1 MNPTPATPRFH
12 LGIVTGLGYEAA
24 IAQEAIRSATAPP
37 GDDRVTATCHGPG
50 QARARSAAEAL
61 VDIGANALLSFGV
74 AGGCNPDL
82 PSGTVILATG
92 IRDISSGGGGDILY
106 TNRGWQRRIKS
117 LLLGNVLLEDALLA
131 SVSTPITDST
141 SKRQLFHDLGVA
153 AVDMESAAAA
163 RVAIDAG
170 IPFMALR
177 VIVDTADTTV
187 PAAALAGMSPDG
199 TVRTGP
205 IVQAILRR
213 PQDIPGLVGIAMAD
227 SKARKSL
234 KRSAAVAA
242 PLFGGV

>member
-24 IAQEAIRSATAPP
+24 IAEEAIRSATAPP

-153 AVDMESAAAA
+153 AADMESAAAA

-177 VIVDTADTTV
+177 VIVDTADTTL

>member
-1 MNPTPATPRFH
+1 MNPTPATARFH

-24 IAQEAIRSATAPP
+24 IAEEAIRSATAPP

-177 VIVDTADTTV
+177 VIVDTADTTL

>member
-24 IAQEAIRSATAPP
+24 IAEEAIRSATAPP

>member
-24 IAQEAIRSATAPP
+24 IAEEAIRSATAPP

-177 VIVDTADTTV
+177 VIVDTADTTF

>member
-24 IAQEAIRSATAPP
+24 ITEEAIRSATAPP

-177 VIVDTADTTV
+177 VIVDTADTTL

>member
-24 IAQEAIRSATAPP
+24 IVEEAIRSATAPP

-177 VIVDTADTTV
+177 VIVDTADTTL

>member
-1 MNPTPATPRFH
+1 MNPTPATARFH

-24 IAQEAIRSATAPP
+24 IAEEAIRSATAPP

-74 AGGCNPDL
+74 AGGFNPDL

-177 VIVDTADTTV
+177 VIVDTADTTL

>member
-24 IAQEAIRSATAPP
+24 IAEEAIRSATAPP

-177 VIVDTADTTV
+177 VIVDTADTTL

>member
-24 IAQEAIRSATAPP
+24 IAEEAIRSATAPP

-177 VIVDTADTTV
+177 VIVDTADTTL

-213 PQDIPGLVGIAMAD
+213 PQDIPDLVGIAMAD

>member
-24 IAQEAIRSATAPP
+24 IAEEAIRSATAPP
-37 GDDRVTATCHGPG
+37 GDDRVTATCHGQG

>member
-24 IAQEAIRSATAPP
+24 IAEEAIRSATAPP
-37 GDDRVTATCHGPG
+37 GDDRITATCHGPG

-177 VIVDTADTTV
+177 VIVDTADTTL

>member
-177 VIVDTADTTV
+177 VIVDTADTTL

>member
-1 MNPTPATPRFH
+1 MNPTPATARFH

-24 IAQEAIRSATAPP
+24 IAEEAIRSATAPP

-177 VIVDTADTTV
+177 VIVDTADTTL
-187 PAAALAGMSPDG
+187 PAAALAPMSPDG

>member
-177 VIVDTADTTV
+177 VIVDTADTTL

-242 PLFGGV
+242 PLFGGI

>member
-1 MNPTPATPRFH
+1 MA
-12 LGIVTGLGYEAA
+12 
-24 IAQEAIRSATAPP
+24 
-37 GDDRVTATCHGPG
+37 
-50 QARARSAAEAL
+50 
-61 VDIGANALLSFGV
+61 
-74 AGGCNPDL
+74 
-82 PSGTVILATG
+82 
-92 IRDISSGGGGDILY
+92 GGDILY

-177 VIVDTADTTV
+177 VIVDTADTTL